1 MNKVYRGRKEHVV
14 QGSNMLHKSK
24 AAEYILQRKPS
35 I

>member
-1 MNKVYRGRKEHVV
+1 MNKGFSGRKEHVV

-24 AAEYILQRKPS
+24 AAEFILQRKPL